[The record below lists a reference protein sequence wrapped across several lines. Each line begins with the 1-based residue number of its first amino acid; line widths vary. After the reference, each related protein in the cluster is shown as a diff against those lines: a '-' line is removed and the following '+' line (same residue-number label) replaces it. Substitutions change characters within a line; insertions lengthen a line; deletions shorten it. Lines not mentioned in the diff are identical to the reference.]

1 MASNVTQVEVLGK
14 LNCRLCDA
22 AKQKLELLKV
32 PYVFYDVDA
41 QVTTAHDGWRTDG
54 TPDRLA
60 LFMHNNM
67 AVPTLVI
74 NGKPY
79 TYSAAMAKLRGRT

>member
-1 MASNVTQVEVLGK
+1 MVAVLGK
-14 LNCRLCDA
+14 AKCRLCDA

-32 PYVFYDVDA
+32 PYVFYDIDEH
-41 QVTTAHDGWRTDG
+41 VTTAHDGWRIDG
-54 TPDRLA
+54 TVDLLA

-74 NGKPY
+74 DGKPY
-79 TYSAAMAKLRGRT
+79 TYSAAMAKLRGRNA